1 MQHPA
6 HPPAHTEFERRLVTR
21 LFERNGKG
29 ARTCTVTKAESMGCA
44 RELAAEVQMSDCMT
58 MTDRWCCT
66 LQKRLVRSRKLHA
79 EASALDKVESSEPD
93 RGGSASPLMSRD
105 LVESHAISRR
115 GSECTELSCASC
127 TSAATVRCDGA
138 DAVDS
143 AASDGEL
150 EWAGTCSS
158 KSPASCTSME
168 QTLLPPSVSPVARA
182 AHEVAGKMGGNEQ
195 ALSDL
200 QAFLTPTRVTL
211 SERHLKIFS
220 QEVELKWAGALATGS
235 WYCEG
240 RVDVNDREQTSF
252 CF

>member
-29 ARTCTVTKAESMGCA
+29 ARACTLTKAEIMGCA
-44 RELAAEVQMSDCMT
+44 RELAAELKMSDCMT
-58 MTDRWCCT
+58 MTDRWCST
-66 LQKRLVRSRKLHA
+66 LQMRLVRSRKLHA

-93 RGGSASPLMSRD
+93 RVGSASPLMSRD

-158 KSPASCTSME
+158 KSPASCTSVE
-168 QTLLPPSVSPVARA
+168 QTLLPPSASSVARA
-182 AHEVAGKMGGNEQ
+182 AHEVAAKMGWNEQ